1 MDDRIFNMISEGI
14 LAQLNKKVQISR
26 KLKLKEDLGLPSIK
40 LIMLLTELTQKIGIS
55 IMDFND
61 YELLRIKTVGDLEDL
76 LTLKQEGLYEND

>member
-1 MDDRIFNMISEGI
+1 MISEGI

-61 YELLRIKTVGDLEDL
+61 YELLRIKTVGDLENL